1 MKKFKK
7 LIPAFCLLLV
17 SAVLMGTSTFA
28 WFSMNKTVTATGMS
42 VTAKADNPFLQISK
56 DNTDFA
62 TTVAM
67 GKTGTDLLL
76 VTPLN
81 MGTALVNYYADSA
94 AAGTATTTTPT
105 KATKASEVLWGTASS
120 SDPTDAEVSNVPVKI
135 TAGDESKYY
144 VSQELY
150 LKVVANS
157 ADGKNLTAACA
168 LNGTTE
174 NSIAASVRVLI
185 VTETGNYVIFDKDG
199 TVKGGNAVLFETLTA
214 GAEAQKVTVYMYFD
228 GTDEN
233 AKTENATNL
242 EAVAINLTFTID

>member
-56 DNTDFA
+56 DNTTFA

-67 GKTGTDLLL
+67 DKTGTDLLL

-81 MGTALVNYYADSA
+81 MGTTLVNYYADASA
-94 AAGTATTTTPT
+94 AGSTTTTTPT

-120 SDPTDAEVSNVPVKI
+120 SNPEEVQESKVPVKI
-135 TAGDESKYY
+135 TDGEKSKYY

-150 LKVVANS
+150 LKVVANG
-157 ADGKNLTAACA
+157 ANGNNLKAACT
-168 LNGTTE
+168 LKGTTN

-185 VTETGNYVIFDKDG
+185 VTETGDYVIFDKDG
-199 TVKGGNAVLFETLTA
+199 TVKGGNAVLFETLNA

-228 GTDEN
+228 GTDTSAYTN
-233 AKTENATNL
+233 NATDL
-242 EAVAINLTFTID
+242 TAVAVDLTFTID